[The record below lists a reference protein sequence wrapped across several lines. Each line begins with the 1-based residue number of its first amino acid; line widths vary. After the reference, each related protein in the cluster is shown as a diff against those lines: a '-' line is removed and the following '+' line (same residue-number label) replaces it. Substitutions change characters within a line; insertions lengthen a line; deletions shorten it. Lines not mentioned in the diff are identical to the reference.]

1 MGIDHHTQYS
11 HMTLMDENGKVLK
24 AGRVLSLRSDVEEF
38 LRRIGDEIVTVIEAG
53 FSSYVMVDLL
63 EVLVAK
69 VKIADPSSEFNKSES
84 LKSPK
89 MLQNL
94 AFDYSETGCVCP
106 TCQGMKYITIIEAAD
121 IPVVNVVNIC
131 H

>member
-1 MGIDHHTQYS
+1 
-11 HMTLMDENGKVLK
+11 MTLMDENGKVLK
-24 AGRVLSLRSDVEEF
+24 AGRVLNLRSEVEKF
-38 LRRIGDEIVTVIEAG
+38 LRRVGDEIEPVIEGG
-53 FSSYVMVDLL
+53 FSSYVIVDLL

-69 VKIADPSSEFNKSES
+69 VKIANPSSEFNKSEP

-94 AFDYSETGCVCP
+94 TFNYSETGCVCP
-106 TCQGMKYITIIEAAD
+106 ACQSMKYITIIEAAD
-121 IPVVNVVNIC
+121 IPAMNVVNIC